1 MSRDQG
7 PLPHDRDLVG
17 RIHDLVTRIQSPTA
31 TAGDRAALDEL
42 VRDSSEARRVFR
54 EYMNDTALLRW
65 QCAGSPSDVARELA
79 EIAPD
84 LKRRASG
91 RRGVGAIAGLV
102 LVGLMAAFLAAVWR
116 GSDEKAPAIAA
127 GPRAPAAT
135 GVATVTRVHGVHWES
150 AAVVWPELSRL
161 RIGDVL
167 RFEAGE
173 VSLVFDS
180 GVEVSI
186 RGPADFEV
194 RATDRAFSR
203 LGLITARVGR
213 DGSGFTI
220 ETPVATV
227 VDLGT
232 EFVVGVSPSGSTD
245 VAVFSG
251 LVDLSIG
258 AGSPTV
264 PGPRRVTQGE
274 ALRIDESGRLDRIV
288 SIASDRFPDARA
300 ARPPSGDP
308 LILDVRDNRAIGH
321 TSKFY
326 RVARGGLREDALAY
340 VDRAHEW
347 NGVNAR
353 GLPPFLVGAEYV
365 MPYNDDKFLVDL
377 EVGVELARPA
387 AIFVFLSDAMP
398 VPDWLSRDFFDTGEK
413 IGLDEGRNRHV
424 PSRRSGIGPGKS
436 IDTIFSVWRRDV
448 REASTVMLGAPVQ
461 PEDVAG
467 FNMYGIAAVPLDDPS
482 LPPTKPA
489 RQHHGEG
496 SGGQKPD

>member
-1 MSRDQG
+1 MSGDQG
-7 PLPHDRDLVG
+7 PLPLDRDLVG
-17 RIHDLVTRIQSPTA
+17 RIHDLVVRIQSATA

-42 VRDSSEARRVFR
+42 VRDSSQARRTFR
-54 EYMNDTALLRW
+54 DYMNDTALLRW
-65 QCAGSPSDVARELA
+65 HNSGSPSDVARDLS
-79 EIAPD
+79 EIAPGCE
-84 LKRRASG
+84 RRALG
-91 RRGVGAIAGLV
+91 RRGVGALAGMV
-102 LVGLMAAFLAAVWR
+102 LVGLMAAFLSAAFLPAARR
-116 GSDEKAPAIAA
+116 GSDGEAPAVAT

-135 GVATVTRVHGVHWES
+135 GVATVTRVDGVRWDS

-161 RIGDVL
+161 TVGDVL

-180 GVEVSI
+180 GVEVTI

-258 AGSPTV
+258 AGQPTV

-300 ARPPSGDP
+300 ARPPSVDP
-308 LILDVRDNRAIGH
+308 LILDVRDNRALGH

-326 RVARGGLREDALAY
+326 RVVRGGLREDALAY
-340 VDRAHEW
+340 VDRNHEW
-347 NGVNAR
+347 NGVDAR

-377 EVGVELARPA
+377 EVDIELARPA

-398 VPDWLSRDFFDTGEK
+398 VPDWLRRDFFDTGEK
-413 IGLDEGRNRHV
+413 IGLDEARNRHV
-424 PSRRSGIGPGKS
+424 PSRRSGSGPGKS
-436 IDTIFSVWRRDV
+436 IDTVFSVWRRNV
-448 REASTVMLGAPVQ
+448 GEASTVTLGAPVQ
-461 PEDVAG
+461 PEGVTG
-467 FNMYGIAAVPLDDPS
+467 FNMYGIAAVPLVDPS
-482 LPPTKPA
+482 LPSNPGTGTAP
-489 RQHHGEG
+489 
-496 SGGQKPD
+496 

>member
-1 MSRDQG
+1 MSGEQRPR
-7 PLPHDRDLVG
+7 PLDRDLVG
-17 RIHDLVTRIQSPTA
+17 RIHDLVVRIQSATA
-31 TAGDRAALDEL
+31 TSDDRAALDEL
-42 VRDSSEARRVFR
+42 VRDSSEARRIFR
-54 EYMNDTALLRW
+54 DYMNDTALLRW
-65 QCAGSPSDVARELA
+65 QSAGSPSDVARELA
-79 EIAPD
+79 EGSPVFE
-84 LKRRASG
+84 RRAS
-91 RRGVGAIAGLV
+91 RRLALAAMAGLV
-102 LVGLMAAFLAAVWR
+102 VIGLVAAFLSPIWRRADEISPAVAT
-116 GSDEKAPAIAA
+116 S
-127 GPRAPAAT
+127 PRAQAST
-135 GVATVTRVHGVHWES
+135 GVATVTRVHGVHWKS

-186 RGPADFEV
+186 RGPAEFEV

-258 AGSPTV
+258 AGRQTV
-264 PGPRRVTQGE
+264 TEPRRVTQGE

-300 ARPPSGDP
+300 VRPPVVDP

-326 RVARGGLREDALAY
+326 RVARGGLHEDALAY
-340 VDRAHEW
+340 VDRNHEW
-347 NGVNAR
+347 NGVDAR
-353 GLPPFLVGAEYV
+353 GLPSFLVGAEYV
-365 MPYNDDKFLVDL
+365 MPYNDDKFAVDL
-377 EVGVELARPA
+377 EVDVDLARPA
-387 AIFVFLSDAMP
+387 AIFIFLSDSMP
-398 VPDWLSRDFFDTGEK
+398 VPDWLRRDFLYTGEK
-413 IGLDEGRNRHV
+413 IGLDEGRNRYV
-424 PSRRSGIGPGKS
+424 RTRTSGVGPGKS
-436 IDTIFSVWRRDV
+436 IDTVFSVWRRDV
-448 REASTVMLGAPVQ
+448 REASTITLGAPAQ
-461 PEDVAG
+461 PEGVAG
-467 FNMYGIAAVPLDDPS
+467 FNMYGIAAVPLTEPS
-482 LPPTKPA
+482 TPPNPEPELA
-489 RQHHGEG
+489 R
-496 SGGQKPD
+496 